1 MNWYH
6 TKQPLNAININ
17 PCQDGISALYCRILE
32 GKNPIYQFSFKVLE
46 WTRHPCLKINEF
58 GRNSEKMEMLHFTG
72 IMKMVTG
79 EEIG

>member
-6 TKQPLNAININ
+6 TKQPLNAINID

-32 GKNPIYQFSFKVLE
+32 GKNPIHQFSFKVLE

-58 GRNSEKMEMLHFTG
+58 GRNSEKNGNASFYRNNENG
-72 IMKMVTG
+72 NW
-79 EEIG
+79 